1 MGAGFFMSES
11 ILYNPNLSR
20 EERYKQII
28 PQLQSLFENENN
40 EIANM
45 ANLTSVLKEVFGWL
59 WVGFYLKD
67 KDNLVLGP
75 FQGPLACTR
84 IAFNK
89 GVCGK
94 AYSSESSII
103 VPNVDEFPGH
113 IACSSLSKS
122 EIVIPGIKEGKVEFV
137 LDIDSDKIND
147 FDKVDQKY
155 LEEIVGLLV

>member
-1 MGAGFFMSES
+1 MSDS
-11 ILYNPNLSR
+11 ILYDPNLNR
-20 EERYKQII
+20 EDSYQQII
-28 PQLQSLFENENN
+28 PQLQSLISNEDNQ
-40 EIANM
+40 IANM
-45 ANLTSVLKEVFGWL
+45 ANATSVLKEVFDWL
-59 WVGFYLKD
+59 WIGFYLKD

-84 IAFNK
+84 IEFDK

-94 AYSSESSII
+94 AYSTKSSII

-137 LDIDSDKIND
+137 LDIDSEILND
-147 FDKVDQKY
+147 FDVMDQNY
-155 LEEIVGLLV
+155 LEKIVKLLV